1 MFGTKLRTWMEAHI
15 VRSKKKKD
23 RKGKGEKGF
32 DSNSNSPRNGSH
44 RSPAL
49 HQVHPVD
56 SPSRNVD
63 EIRLHGEDGNRC
75 GTVTASSGTSAGT
88 GSVNLSS
95 PESAYSTG
103 YSTDG
108 TSPGTSY
115 PPEYYINI
123 RTGTHYFQ
131 SNANVNAGTA
141 TGNYSNNNN
150 NNNNNNSSSKNNNN
164 NNNGRPKKPS
174 DSSDL
179 PVASASLLSGRN
191 RHGRF
196 EGNVEPSVSGCVTM
210 FSAATTTMDKLGK
223 DVARSNE
230 YGRTSKR
237 SALPK
242 ERRTEESFSA
252 ESSRSNLTEPPPPS
266 SIPPPLLSPT
276 VQSPRERSRIR
287 TNPWLSA
294 NSSGSSTTT
303 TGFKSRLNI
312 DDTSSGSG
320 LKLTESSG
328 SASDVNASSARV
340 GRARRESKQ
349 ESLSAGRSPIN
360 QNWRIASGMEIRPK
374 IALSVQR
381 RNSSSSS
388 TSSGSSTNSSSGS
401 SSDGGSNVSSVAGSN
416 GTGGSSSNDNED
428 GNRNGNEKENGNG
441 NGNRK
446 GSSASSITRSAR
458 SSEDDITL
466 NEMMGKFD
474 ESYVYE
480 KETDILSDSD
490 PTDCEDYIE
499 SLSDLDAVRDGAD
512 ENDPL
517 GNDDFDYIDNGSFLD
532 LDNLD
537 CTGRFTNTGHCTY
550 FAFAGELAR
559 RSSRLRESLMKRRN
573 RDDAATAAAAAMLQ
587 RTISAKNTAKKQTAR
602 HKKQPTDEKQ
612 QQSSEKRK
620 KRCSQRRKPN
630 FDKRD
635 PNTSVIGGVV
645 GRNNDRNGD
654 DDHNN
659 DDDEETAANLNR
671 VLVER
676 MLLKNS
682 GFNQGS
688 RSVGG
693 TPICLRRKKQ
703 NCDVNKNLSPLRSTD
718 ERSSAGGRLVTGDLD
733 VVKRRSNSVSYV
745 NGNLVRRRLTTTDNN
760 TYMATFASEIA
771 LIEADKEADKKY
783 RELILEAEN
792 ILVNMQK
799 NQTSLPI
806 VPSPSRKFHNG
817 LTNKRV
823 ELIKNTE
830 LNIELALSKSRNSQP
845 ELQSGSIKD
854 LEHTSPKRQQFVQ
867 PCSPMRRFVER
878 NVSPPVPGA
887 TAATYQSTSIKC
899 TIDSPL
905 VSRRKATATMSQRQS
920 PDKSMLRCSR
930 PRVYENQDPDDY
942 DGRRVNTMMASTT
955 DSPSTVTM
963 FNCNGIVGS
972 DQCAMRSQTCP
983 YLVDRPRCTFLSHTD
998 SFPGISRRELRT
1010 SRSSLNAVTKEEG
1023 VTSSSSDSEDRCDV
1037 RRRAPLMTF
1046 RSVDM
1051 GPIKEGSSYC
1061 PQSEPVKR
1069 KVYAGSATY
1078 GRIQKTLGEHV
1089 TLRNSD
1095 GDTATDDTDDSRR
1108 SLKEKVA
1115 RLRQERLAANASVNA
1130 QDSQIFQHQLS
1141 RLRRQMLMQTI
1152 EGLKRSL
1159 EDQSATLKQTC
1170 LEPVMTD
1177 RLP

>member
-1 MFGTKLRTWMEAHI
+1 MESKDLEPLNRNTADISTKRRIAGRSSLRIMFGTKLRTWMEAHI

-23 RKGKGEKGF
+23 RKKGEKGF
-32 DSNSNSPRNGSH
+32 DSNCNSPRNHGSH
-44 RSPAL
+44 RSSTL
-49 HQVHPVD
+49 HQVHPID
-56 SPSRNVD
+56 SSKNVD
-63 EIRLHGEDGNRC
+63 GIRLHGEGSRC

-131 SNANVNAGTA
+131 SNANANTGTG
-141 TGNYSNNNN
+141 TGSYNNGNNNSNSNNNN
-150 NNNNNNSSSKNNNN
+150 NNNNNA
-164 NNNGRPKKPS
+164 RPKKS
-174 DSSDL
+174 IDSSDL
-179 PVASASLLSGRN
+179 PVTAVLSGRK
-191 RHGRF
+191 HGRYD
-196 EGNVEPSVSGCVTM
+196 GNIEPSASTSSTIFASGMMSMDNEVTKG
-210 FSAATTTMDKLGK
+210 FRTNTPSKISDHFL
-223 DVARSNE
+223 DEDRSLQQ
-230 YGRTSKR
+230 R
-237 SALPK
+237 ALLQEK
-242 ERRTEESFSA
+242 YHRRTESISA
-252 ESSRSNLTEPPPPS
+252 ESSRSNLIVPPS

-276 VQSPRERSRIR
+276 IQSPRERSRIR

-294 NSSGSSTTT
+294 NSSGSSTT
-303 TGFKSRLNI
+303 GFKSRLNL

-328 SASDVNASSARV
+328 SASDVNTSSVRV
-340 GRARRESKQ
+340 GRARREFKQ

-381 RNSSSSS
+381 RNSASSSS
-388 TSSGSSTNSSSGS
+388 SASTNSTS
-401 SSDGGSNVSSVAGSN
+401 SNVSSGSN
-416 GTGGSSSNDNED
+416 GIGSSSNDNED
-428 GNRNGNEKENGNG
+428 ENRNENENDNGNENEN
-441 NGNRK
+441 
-446 GSSASSITRSAR
+446 GSSASSVTRSAR

-499 SLSDLDAVRDGAD
+499 SLSDLDATRDAND

-517 GNDDFDYIDNGSFLD
+517 DNDDFDYIDNGSFLD

-573 RDDAATAAAAAMLQ
+573 RDDATMLQ
-587 RTISAKNTAKKQTAR
+587 RTISAKNTTKKQLAR
-602 HKKQPTDEKQ
+602 HKKQIDEKQ
-612 QQSSEKRK
+612 LTEKRK
-620 KRCSQRRKPN
+620 KRSLQRRQTN

-635 PNTSVIGGVV
+635 PNAAVV
-645 GRNNDRNGD
+645 GMANDGHD
-654 DDHNN
+654 DDDDDN
-659 DDDEETAANLNR
+659 DDEDGTANLNR

-693 TPICLRRKKQ
+693 TPICLRRKKH
-703 NCDVNKNLSPLRSTD
+703 DVNKNLSPLRLNDKQSPAVGIITND
-718 ERSSAGGRLVTGDLD
+718 PDA
-733 VVKRRSNSVSYV
+733 VKRRSNSVSYV
-745 NGNLVRRRLTTTDNN
+745 NGNLVRRQISNTEN
-760 TYMATFASEIA
+760 TYMTTFASEIA

-799 NQTSLPI
+799 NQNSLPI

-817 LTNKRV
+817 LANKRV
-823 ELIKNTE
+823 ELIKSTE

-854 LEHTSPKRQQFVQ
+854 LEHTSPKRQQFVHT
-867 PCSPMRRFVER
+867 CSPIRRFAER
-878 NVSPPVPGA
+878 NVSLPTAG
-887 TAATYQSTSIKC
+887 AATFQSSSNKC
-899 TIDSPL
+899 PVDSPL
-905 VSRRKATATMSQRQS
+905 VSKRVANQQQS
-920 PDKSMLRCSR
+920 LDRSLLRSSR
-930 PRVYENQDPDDY
+930 PKIYENQDSNDNE
-942 DGRRVNTMMASTT
+942 GRQSAETTM
-955 DSPSTVTM
+955 STVTM
-963 FNCNGIVGS
+963 FDCNGILGS
-972 DQCAMRSQTCP
+972 DVDRGATRSQIS
-983 YLVDRPRCTFLSHTD
+983 YLVNNRPCAILHTHRD
-998 SFPGISRRELRT
+998 SFSAVNRKEFRS
-1010 SRSSLNAVTKEEG
+1010 SRSSNAGKEDG
-1023 VTSSSSDSEDRCDV
+1023 VTSSSSDSEERCDI

-1069 KVYAGSATY
+1069 KVYAGSASY
-1078 GRIQKTLGEHV
+1078 GRIQKTLGEQIV
-1089 TLRNSD
+1089 LRNSD
-1095 GDTATDDTDDSRR
+1095 GDTATDDTDDSRK

-1115 RLRQERLAANASVNA
+1115 RLRQERLIANTSG

-1141 RLRRQMLMQTI
+1141 QLRRQMLMQTI

>member
-1 MFGTKLRTWMEAHI
+1 MEPLNRKTADISTKRRIAGRSLLRTMFGTKLRTWMEAHI

-23 RKGKGEKGF
+23 RKKGEKGF
-32 DSNSNSPRNGSH
+32 DSNCNSPRNHGSH
-44 RSPAL
+44 RSSTL
-49 HQVHPVD
+49 HQVHPID
-56 SPSRNVD
+56 SSKNVD
-63 EIRLHGEDGNRC
+63 GIRLHGEGSRC

-131 SNANVNAGTA
+131 SNANANTG
-141 TGNYSNNNN
+141 TGNNGNNNSNSSNNNN
-150 NNNNNNSSSKNNNN
+150 NNNNA
-164 NNNGRPKKPS
+164 RPKKS
-174 DSSDL
+174 IDSS
-179 PVASASLLSGRN
+179 VTAVLSERK
-191 RHGRF
+191 HGRYD
-196 EGNVEPSVSGCVTM
+196 GNVEPSASTSSTIFASGMIDNEVTKG
-210 FSAATTTMDKLGK
+210 FPNNTPGK
-223 DVARSNE
+223 ISDHFLDEDRSLQQ
-230 YGRTSKR
+230 R
-237 SALPK
+237 ALLREK
-242 ERRTEESFSA
+242 YHRRTESISA
-252 ESSRSNLTEPPPPS
+252 KSSRSNLIVVPPS

-294 NSSGSSTTT
+294 NSSGSSTT
-303 TGFKSRLNI
+303 GFKSRLNL

-328 SASDVNASSARV
+328 SASDVNTSSVRV
-340 GRARRESKQ
+340 GRARREFKQ

-381 RNSSSSS
+381 RNSASS
-388 TSSGSSTNSSSGS
+388 TSSASTNSTS
-401 SSDGGSNVSSVAGSN
+401 SNVSSGSN
-416 GTGGSSSNDNED
+416 GIGSSSNDNED
-428 GNRNGNEKENGNG
+428 ENRNENGNENEN
-441 NGNRK
+441 
-446 GSSASSITRSAR
+446 GSSASSVTRSAR

-499 SLSDLDAVRDGAD
+499 SLSDLDGTRDAGD
-512 ENDPL
+512 DPL
-517 GNDDFDYIDNGSFLD
+517 DNDDFDYIDNGSFLD

-559 RSSRLRESLMKRRN
+559 RSSRLRESLMKRRS
-573 RDDAATAAAAAMLQ
+573 RDDATMLQ
-587 RTISAKNTAKKQTAR
+587 RTISAKNTMKKQLTR
-602 HKKQPTDEKQ
+602 HKKQMDEKQ
-612 QQSSEKRK
+612 LTEKRK
-620 KRCSQRRKPN
+620 KRSLQRRKTQN
-630 FDKRD
+630 FVDKRD
-635 PNTSVIGGVV
+635 PNGVV
-645 GRNNDRNGD
+645 GVASCNDDHDNNDEED
-654 DDHNN
+654 DNN
-659 DDDEETAANLNR
+659 DDEDGTANLNR

-693 TPICLRRKKQ
+693 TPICLRRKKH
-703 NCDVNKNLSPLRSTD
+703 DVNKNLSPLRLNDKQSPAVGIIND
-718 ERSSAGGRLVTGDLD
+718 PDA
-733 VVKRRSNSVSYV
+733 VKRRSNSVSYV
-745 NGNLVRRRLTTTDNN
+745 NGNLVRRQISNTDNA
-760 TYMATFASEIA
+760 YMTTFASEIA

-799 NQTSLPI
+799 NQNSLPI

-817 LTNKRV
+817 LANKRV
-823 ELIKNTE
+823 ELIKSTE

-854 LEHTSPKRQQFVQ
+854 LEHTSPKRQQFVHT
-867 PCSPMRRFVER
+867 CSPIRRLTER
-878 NVSPPVPGA
+878 NVSLPTAG
-887 TAATYQSTSIKC
+887 AATFQSSSNKC

-905 VSRRKATATMSQRQS
+905 VSKRVLNQQQS
-920 PDKSMLRCSR
+920 LDRSLLRSPR
-930 PRVYENQDPDDY
+930 PKIYENQDSNDY
-942 DGRRVNTMMASTT
+942 DERRTAETTMNTVS
-955 DSPSTVTM
+955 M
-963 FNCNGIVGS
+963 FNCNGILGS
-972 DQCAMRSQTCP
+972 DATRSQIS
-983 YLVDRPRCTFLSHTD
+983 YLVNRPSAILPHRD
-998 SFPGISRRELRT
+998 SFSAVNRKEFRS
-1010 SRSSLNAVTKEEG
+1010 SRSSNTGKEDG
-1023 VTSSSSDSEDRCDV
+1023 VGTSSSSDSEERCDI

-1069 KVYAGSATY
+1069 KVYAGSASY
-1078 GRIQKTLGEHV
+1078 GRIQKTLGEQII
-1089 TLRNSD
+1089 LRNSD
-1095 GDTATDDTDDSRR
+1095 GDTATDDTDDSRK

-1115 RLRQERLAANASVNA
+1115 RLRQERLIANTSG

-1141 RLRRQMLMQTI
+1141 QLRRQMLMQTI